1 MAKQATPRSDNM
13 RLAVAK
19 ETARIMVQQSLTDF
33 YLAKRKAAERLG
45 ASEQSLPSNR
55 EIEQALLEYQKLFG
69 GRQYEDSLSSLRR
82 AAIKAMQSLRQFDPQ
97 LVGPVL
103 TGAAHSNSEVQ
114 LHLFTDT
121 PEQVALALI
130 AQDIPYHAGERQ
142 QRYGG
147 ERSKNCPC
155 FTFVAGEVFFELLV
169 FTLDGLREAPLSPVN
184 GRPTRRARTAEVQA
198 LLSN

>member
-1 MAKQATPRSDNM
+1 MAKQATTRNDNM
-13 RLAVAK
+13 RLAVAR
-19 ETARIMVQQSLTDF
+19 EAARIMAQQSLTDF
-33 YLAKRKAAERLG
+33 YAAKRKAAERLG

-69 GRQYEDSLSSLRR
+69 GRKYEDELHSLRR

-97 LVGPVL
+97 LTGPVL
-103 TGAAHSNSEVQ
+103 TGASHSNSEVQ

-130 AQDIPYHAGERQ
+130 KQDIPYHAGERQ
-142 QRYGG
+142 LRYGG
-147 ERSKNCPC
+147 ERSRTVPC
-155 FTFVAGEVFFELLV
+155 FTFVAGEVVFELLV

-184 GRPTRRARTAEVQA
+184 GKPTRRARTAEVQA

>member
-1 MAKQATPRSDNM
+1 MAKQATPRHDNV
-13 RLAVAK
+13 RLAVAQ
-19 ETARIMVQQSLTDF
+19 EAARIMAQQSLTDF

-45 ASEQSLPSNR
+45 VNDQSLPSNR
-55 EIEQALLEYQKLFG
+55 EVEQALLEYQKLFG
-69 GRQYEDSLSSLRR
+69 GRQYEDDLRRLRR
-82 AAIKAMQSLRQFDPQ
+82 AALKAMQGLRQFDPQ

-147 ERSKNCPC
+147 ERSRNCPC
-155 FTFVAGEVFFELLV
+155 FTFVAGEVGFELLV

-184 GRPTRRARTAEVQA
+184 GKPTRRARTTEVQA
-198 LLSN
+198 LLSA

>member
-1 MAKQATPRSDNM
+1 
-13 RLAVAK
+13 
-19 ETARIMVQQSLTDF
+19 
-33 YLAKRKAAERLG
+33 
-45 ASEQSLPSNR
+45 
-55 EIEQALLEYQKLFG
+55 
-69 GRQYEDSLSSLRR
+69 
-82 AAIKAMQSLRQFDPQ
+82 
-97 LVGPVL
+97 
-103 TGAAHSNSEVQ
+103 VQ

-155 FTFVAGEVFFELLV
+155 FTFMAGEVFFELLV